1 MVMPTP
7 REHAWSRAGSWRRLA
22 LPLVVLLAL
31 LTSASAFAQSRQ
43 DKAREQFEKGRQL
56 YAERKFDEALEALM
70 GAYVLDPNPVL
81 VYNIA
86 RIHEDKDD
94 LENAVRFFENYLKIS
109 PKARD
114 RVAVKKRIAALQ
126 KVIKTRPPRGYLSLE
141 SVPFGGTVRV
151 DGLVVGQ
158 TPLSAVPLT
167 AGRHAVSV
175 QLDGYDDWTSD
186 IAVTGGRTLQLTA
199 PLKDRPSPTT
209 IDTMPPGAEATLLTS
224 PPQPL
229 GRCPCS
235 VLLSAGTHTIRVTA
249 LGHREKLQTLEK
261 RPGEPLAIR
270 VTLDAEQATGELD
283 VTSVV
288 PGGRLRI
295 DGQDAGS
302 LPLPGPVLLKA
313 GVVVVE
319 VAVPGHEPH
328 VERVV
333 IPAGGRASLIAR
345 PRPLGGGGAT
355 VVVGDEGG
363 SGLSTGGYALI
374 GVGSAAVAAA
384 IALHVVALW
393 QDYDFESNGDYKRDP
408 ATGLLLRTD
417 ITRLDAFAAEE
428 TAKKLELGA
437 IIAYSIGGSALLA
450 GIIMAAIDTDSDLE
464 VLGGV
469 TPSFMVTPSG
479 VSFGLNVDY

>member
-1 MVMPTP
+1 VVTMAPLHP
-7 REHAWSRAGSWRRLA
+7 GLGRSSARRLA
-22 LPLVVLLAL
+22 LPIAL
-31 LTSASAFAQSRQ
+31 LLTLFMSVSAFAQSRQ

-56 YAERKFDEALEALM
+56 YAERRFDEALEALM

-94 LENAVRFFENYLKIS
+94 LEDAVRFFENYLKIS

-114 RVAVKKRIAALQ
+114 RAAVKKRIAALQ

-141 SVPFGGTVRV
+141 SVPWGGTVRV

-158 TPLSAVPLT
+158 TPLTAVPLT

-175 QLDGYDDWTSD
+175 QLDGYEDWTTD

-199 PLKDRPSPTT
+199 PLRDRPSPTT
-209 IDTMPPGAEATLLTS
+209 IDTVPPGAEATLLTS

-235 VLLSAGTHTIRVTA
+235 VLLPAGTHTIRVTA

-261 RPGEPLAIR
+261 RPGEPLTVR

-295 DGQDAGS
+295 DGQDAGA
-302 LPLPGPVLLKA
+302 LPLPGPLLLKA

-319 VAVPGHEPH
+319 VSAPGHEAH

-333 IPAGGRASLIAR
+333 IPASGRASLIAR
-345 PRPLGGGGAT
+345 PRPLSG
-355 VVVGDEGG
+355 VGSPVMVGEGGG
-363 SGLSTGGYALI
+363 SGVRTGGYALI
-374 GVGSAAVAAA
+374 GVGSAALAAA
-384 IALHVVALW
+384 IALQVVALW
-393 QDYDFESNGDYKRDP
+393 QEHDFENNGAYMRDP
-408 ATGLLLRTD
+408 STGQLLRTD
-417 ITRLDAFAAEE
+417 ITREDAFAAEE
-428 TAKKLELGA
+428 SSQKLELGA
-437 IIAYSIGGSALLA
+437 LIAYSVGGSMLLA
-450 GIIMAAIDTDSDLE
+450 GIIMAAIDSDSDLE

-469 TPSFMVTPSG
+469 TPNFMVTPSG
-479 VSFGLNVDY
+479 VTLGLHVGY